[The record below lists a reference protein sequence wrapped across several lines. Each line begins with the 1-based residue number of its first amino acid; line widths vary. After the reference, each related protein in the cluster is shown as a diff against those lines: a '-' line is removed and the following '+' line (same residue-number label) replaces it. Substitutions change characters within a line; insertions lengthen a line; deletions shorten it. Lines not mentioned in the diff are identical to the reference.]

1 MNNMKDTMNEINICK
16 KSERIYNVKEVAQIL
31 NVNQETVRRWIR
43 NNKLE
48 ATIESKKKGHMVTE
62 EALLNFKAPKELALS
77 MLSATKDILELQT
90 KKSDVLM
97 EKMEEA
103 QRMYEEAYKKAVDVN
118 IRKIEGEIK
127 EREEAIRIKQ
137 ACIEQLKKEI
147 ERDRN
152 EIIGF
157 QKRIIGLKKE

>member
-1 MNNMKDTMNEINICK
+1 MDDMKDTMNELNVCK
-16 KSERIYNVKEVAQIL
+16 KNERIYNVKEVAEIL
-31 NVNQETVRRWIR
+31 NVDQETVRRWIR
-43 NNKLE
+43 NKKLE
-48 ATIESKKKGHMVTE
+48 ATMESKKKGHMVTE
-62 EALLNFKAPKELALS
+62 EALFKFKAPKELALS

-103 QRMYEEAYKKAVDVN
+103 QRMYEEAYKKAVDAN

-137 ACIEQLKKEI
+137 ACIEQLKKEV
-147 ERDRN
+147 ERDRK
-152 EIIGF
+152 EILE
-157 QKRIIGLKKE
+157 LKKKSRNLQK